1 MTLLDTHVFLWL
13 RSGDARL
20 GNLALREIDRAWQV
34 GEVAV
39 SAITFWEV
47 ALLRQTRR
55 IAFSGDVSLWRRE
68 QLEQGLVEVPV
79 DGEIG
84 VRANSFAAFHGDP
97 ADRVI
102 LATALGGHRLLTGD
116 QRILAW
122 GGDLDRLDARK

>member
-1 MTLLDTHVFLWL
+1 VTLLDTHVLLWL
-13 RSGDARL
+13 RTGDARL
-20 GNLALREIDRAWQV
+20 GNLALREIDRAWQI

-39 SAITFWEV
+39 SAITFGEV
-47 ALLRQTRR
+47 ALLHQKSR

-79 DGEIG
+79 DGDIG
-84 VRANSFAAFHGDP
+84 VRANSLVGFHGDP
-97 ADRVI
+97 ADRII
-102 LATALGGHRLLTGD
+102 LATALDGHRLLTGD

>member
-1 MTLLDTHVFLWL
+1 VTLLDTHVLLWL
-13 RSGDARL
+13 RTGDARL
-20 GNLALREIDRAWQV
+20 GNLALREIDRAWHV

-47 ALLRQTRR
+47 ALLHQKRR

-84 VRANSFAAFHGDP
+84 IRANSFAASHGDP
-97 ADRVI
+97 ADRII
-102 LATALGGHRLLTGD
+102 LATALDGHRLLTGD
-116 QRILAW
+116 ERILAW
-122 GGDLDRLDARK
+122 GGDLDRLDARM

>member
-1 MTLLDTHVFLWL
+1 MTLLDTHVLLWL
-13 RSGDARL
+13 RLGDARL
-20 GNLALREIDRAWQV
+20 GNLALREIDRAWHV
-34 GEVAV
+34 GELAV

-47 ALLRQTRR
+47 ALLHQNRR

-84 VRANSFAAFHGDP
+84 VRANSLTDFHGDP
-97 ADRVI
+97 ANRIIV
-102 LATALGGHRLLTGD
+102 ATALDGHRLLTGD
-116 QRILAW
+116 QRILSW

>member
-1 MTLLDTHVFLWL
+1 MTLLDTHVLLWL
-13 RSGDARL
+13 RLGDARL
-20 GNLALREIDRAWQV
+20 GNLALREIDRAWHI
-34 GEVAV
+34 GELAV

-47 ALLRQTRR
+47 ALLHQKRR

-84 VRANSFAAFHGDP
+84 VRANSLTDFHGDP
-97 ADRVI
+97 ADRIIV
-102 LATALGGHRLLTGD
+102 ATALDGHRLLTGD
-116 QRILAW
+116 HRILSW

>member
-1 MTLLDTHVFLWL
+1 MTLLDTHALLWL
-13 RSGDARL
+13 RTGDARL
-20 GNLALREIDRAWQV
+20 GNLALREIDRAWHV

-47 ALLRQTRR
+47 ALLHQKRR
-55 IAFSGDVSLWRRE
+55 IAFSGDASLWRRE

-84 VRANSFAAFHGDP
+84 VRANSFAAFHGDL
-97 ADRVI
+97 ADQII
-102 LATALGGHRLLTGD
+102 LATALDGHRLLTGD